1 MIKKVLNLAI
11 IILSIAALIS
21 LIKFAMRITWV
32 ILEITV
38 LLTLIRTVIKYRN
51 SKSNTKS
58 DVLEIVVL
66 SIMLVGGIVLII

>member
-21 LIKFAMRITWV
+21 LIKFVMRITWV

-58 DVLEIVVL
+58 DVLEIVGL

>member
-58 DVLEIVVL
+58 DVLEIVGL